1 MNGLSCHLSHMNS
14 WVCQAQSKILLLR
27 VMKAQNEYFELGKA
41 RPITSHFPYSLLW
54 NVEKIRIIRL
64 MKSTGVDRPQST

>member
-1 MNGLSCHLSHMNS
+1 MNGLICHSHTNS
-14 WVCQAQSKILLLR
+14 WVCQAQSKILPLSDL
-27 VMKAQNEYFELGKA
+27 KARNEYFELGKA

-64 MKSTGVDRPQST
+64 MKSTRVDRPQST